1 MVLCKK
7 RGIDAHGLT
16 VSPAEL
22 PVPWQR
28 LHISP
33 KITPP
38 LTPLP
43 MYCAS
48 QGAKMCAGTLH
59 SVKFTLLCR
68 EVSPGWH
75 WLGRTVFGT
84 IWQLTHFNR
93 VAKCCTLQV
102 RVRTSLRRFAISSD
116 RDGRSVLVQSMHNP
130 LGIEADTSISVKR
143 GKTLWQSFLS
153 LLVID
158 SKDCLMDFCLTSFP
172 SFYLASIANMIGDA
186 SVWFAMTLYVSKQF
200 SGYAL
205 NVSRS
210 SIQIK

>member
-1 MVLCKK
+1 M
-7 RGIDAHGLT
+7 RGHTSQCEVHT
-16 VSPAEL
+16 VM
-22 PVPWQR
+22 QR
-28 LHISP
+28 GFSRLALAWP
-33 KITPP
+33 T
-38 LTPLP
+38 
-43 MYCAS
+43 
-48 QGAKMCAGTLH
+48 
-59 SVKFTLLCR
+59 
-68 EVSPGWH
+68 
-75 WLGRTVFGT
+75 TVFGT

-102 RVRTSLRRFAISSD
+102 RVRTILRRFAISSD
-116 RDGRSVLVQSMHNP
+116 RDGRSVLVQPLHNP
-130 LGIEADTSISVKR
+130 LGIEPIHQSLSVKG

>member
-33 KITPP
+33 KITPS

-68 EVSPGWH
+68 EVSPVWH

-93 VAKCCTLQV
+93 VAKCCTLVSESENDSQAVCNLFRQGWKV
-102 RVRTSLRRFAISSD
+102 RSC
-116 RDGRSVLVQSMHNP
+116 
-130 LGIEADTSISVKR
+130 SIDA
-143 GKTLWQSFLS
+143 QSFGNRGWYINLS
-153 LLVID
+153 LSSEGKL
-158 SKDCLMDFCLTSFP
+158 FGNHFFP
-172 SFYLASIANMIGDA
+172 FLLSTPRIVWWTFAWLLFPHSI
-186 SVWFAMTLYVSKQF
+186 LHQ
-200 SGYAL
+200 
-205 NVSRS
+205 
-210 SIQIK
+210 